1 MLMIA
6 MPPTTPPAMAPL
18 LGCLL
23 DASVADVEAV
33 GRGAEAEGST
43 LAQEM

>member
-1 MLMIA
+1 MA

-18 LGCLL
+18 LGCF
-23 DASVADVEAV
+23 ADVSGCAEAV
-33 GRGAEAEGST
+33 GRGAEADGSI